1 MWEWEKR
8 EKERATERKRPKAM
22 HKVARISVKTRYV
35 RKSRKEMQNFR
46 AREVTFIIYCKYGR
60 KAGISRTQ
68 VDRKL
73 CTNIIYNSYC
83 SNCDISK

>member
-1 MWEWEKR
+1 
-8 EKERATERKRPKAM
+8 M

-60 KAGISRTQ
+60 PVFRVHK
-68 VDRKL
+68 
-73 CTNIIYNSYC
+73 
-83 SNCDISK
+83 